1 MINHMKY
8 FKLVLCLLVT
18 VWSYAQNLDYSKIPQ
33 LQTQATYTQEV
44 YADKITLSITLSEA
58 NTNGK
63 VSVET
68 LEQRMK
74 KVLLDNDIDL
84 QKQLTLT
91 NMASDFRDY
100 FLKKTDVQKVKNY
113 ELEIYDAL
121 TAGKIFMGLESQE
134 ISNVRLLKT
143 EYSKLEEL
151 KIELKGKAVEKAKR
165 QAEEMLKGLDQ
176 ELGSAIFISDMET
189 KMYPM
194 VNSMNRAAMLYAESQ
209 NDMSG
214 GIDVN
219 FDKIR
224 VEALVTVYFKL
235 N

>member
-1 MINHMKY
+1 MKSIQLI
-8 FKLVLCLLVT
+8 FLLLF
-18 VWSYAQNLDYSKIPQ
+18 SISFYAQDLDYSKIPQ
-33 LQTQATYTQEV
+33 LQTQATYTKEV

-58 NTNGK
+58 DTNGK
-63 VSVET
+63 VSVEK

-74 KVLLDNDIDL
+74 NVLLEKDVDL
-84 QKQLTLT
+84 KKQLTLT
-91 NMASDFRDY
+91 NMASNFRDY
-100 FLKKTDVQKVKNY
+100 FLKKTDVQKVKSY

-121 TAGKIFMGLESQE
+121 TAGKIFKGLESQE

-151 KIELKGKAVEKAKR
+151 KIELKGKAVEKAKH
-165 QAEEMLKGLDQ
+165 QAEEMLKHLDQ
-176 ELGSAIFISDMET
+176 DLGPAIFISDMQT

-194 VNSMNRAAMLYAESQ
+194 AYSQNRNPMLSMESQ
-209 NDMSG
+209 NDVSS

-219 FDKIR
+219 FDKIK
-224 VEALVTVYFKL
+224 VEAKVSVYFKL

>member
-1 MINHMKY
+1 MKSIQLI
-8 FKLVLCLLVT
+8 FLLLF
-18 VWSYAQNLDYSKIPQ
+18 SISFYAQDLDYSKIPQ
-33 LQTQATYTQEV
+33 LQTQATYTKEV

-58 NTNGK
+58 DTNGK
-63 VSVET
+63 VSVEK

-74 KVLLDNDIDL
+74 NVLLEKDVDL
-84 QKQLTLT
+84 KKQLTLT
-91 NMASDFRDY
+91 NMASNFRDY
-100 FLKKTDVQKVKNY
+100 FLKKTDVQKVKSY

-121 TAGKIFMGLESQE
+121 TAGKIFKGLESQE

-151 KIELKGKAVEKAKR
+151 KIELKGKAVEKAKH
-165 QAEEMLKGLDQ
+165 QAEEMLKHLDQ
-176 ELGSAIFISDMET
+176 DLGPAIFISDMQT

-194 VNSMNRAAMLYAESQ
+194 AYSQNRNPMLSMESQ
-209 NDMSG
+209 NDVSS

-219 FDKIR
+219 FDKIK
-224 VEALVTVYFKL
+224 VESKVSVYFKL

>member
-1 MINHMKY
+1 MKY

-165 QAEEMLKGLDQ
+165 QAQEMLKGLDQ

-194 VNSMNRAAMLYAESQ
+194 VNSMNRMAMLSVESQ
-209 NDMSG
+209 SDMSG

>member
-1 MINHMKY
+1 MKY
-8 FKLVLCLLVT
+8 FKLILCLLVT

-224 VEALVTVYFKL
+224 VKALVTVYFKL

>member
-1 MINHMKY
+1 MKY

-121 TAGKIFMGLESQE
+121 TAGKVFMGLESQE

-165 QAEEMLKGLDQ
+165 QAQEMLKGLDQ

-194 VNSMNRAAMLYAESQ
+194 VNSMNRMAMLSVESQ
-209 NDMSG
+209 SDMSG